1 MTVTEPIS
9 RDDIE
14 SKFVELQSSVD
25 NATQSAAKTAT
36 KVAIGGLIL
45 LVIIAFV
52 LGRRRGR
59 QGRTVVEVRRL

>member
-1 MTVTEPIS
+1 MTTTEPIS

-14 SKFVELQSSVD
+14 AKFVELQDSVE

-36 KVAIGGLIL
+36 KVAIGALIL
-45 LVIIAFV
+45 LVIVAFL

>member
-1 MTVTEPIS
+1 MTTTEPIS
-9 RDDIE
+9 RNDIE
-14 SKFVELQSSVD
+14 AKFVELQDSVD

-36 KVAIGGLIL
+36 KVAIGALIL
-45 LVIIAFV
+45 LVILAFI